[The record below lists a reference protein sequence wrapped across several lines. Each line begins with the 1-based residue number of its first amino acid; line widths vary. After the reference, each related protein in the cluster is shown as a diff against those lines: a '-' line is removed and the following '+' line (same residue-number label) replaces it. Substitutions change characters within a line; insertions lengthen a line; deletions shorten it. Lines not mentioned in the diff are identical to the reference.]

1 MADIFGKELQSYGGG
16 FRSDLG
22 IIQEG
27 GGLSGVMMQS
37 LQITYQRP
45 ITKIYDLG
53 TVGKAVSVYYVEGRP
68 NGTMQ
73 VARIVGFGPSMAL
86 FYSTYGD
93 ACKAKA
99 NSLTIRLG
107 SATCGAGGSSGGLA
121 GAVTDLAGAVGGA
134 VTGAVG
140 AIGTFFGFAP
150 PATAAAPLAGTK
162 SVTMSMCVLTSVGIS
177 VQAQQLIV
185 NENSAMEFANMSITE

>member
-1 MADIFGKELQSYGGG
+1 MPDIFGKQLQAYGGG

-22 IIQEG
+22 IIEDAS
-27 GGLSGVMMQS
+27 GLSGLMMQS

-53 TVGKAVSVYYVEGRP
+53 VVGKLVNVYYVEGRP

-73 VARIVGFGPSMAL
+73 VARIVGFGPSMAT
-86 FYSTYGD
+86 FYAKYGD
-93 ACKAKA
+93 ACNAGA

-107 SATCGAGGSSGGLA
+107 SSTCTAGSSSGGVV
-121 GAVTDLAGAVGGA
+121 GAVAGFATAIGGA
-134 VTGAVG
+134 ITDGIG
-140 AIGTFFGFAP
+140 AIFGGGAP
-150 PATAAAPLAGTK
+150 RPPAAAPLTGLK
-162 SVTMSMCVLTSVGIS
+162 SITMSMCVLTSVGLS
-177 VQAQQLIV
+177 VQAQQLVV